1 MGVDPT
7 GQALPCPCSHLD
19 KGTACYRRPGTASSL
34 QALGTHREGQACAW
48 LQALGCLGLRPAG
61 KQSGANLL
69 LVGQCRV
76 HELAVEYAGALGIRG
91 QQPYHKGDLELKVEG
106 EPVEGTEARG
116 MCQGRESAVLIP
128 CTTLA
133 GPHPSVH

>member
-1 MGVDPT
+1 MCVAAGT
-7 GQALPCPCSHLD
+7 GLAAL
-19 KGTACYRRPGTASSL
+19 ACGR
-34 QALGTHREGQACAW
+34 LGSRV
-48 LQALGCLGLRPAG
+48 
-61 KQSGANLL
+61 GANLL

-106 EPVEGTEARG
+106 EPVEGTEAWG
-116 MCQGRESAVLIP
+116 MCRGRESGVLIP

-133 GPHPSVH
+133 GPHPSVHWGPLVAQETGHF